1 MNHIAD
7 NQTWTDERV
16 QALFAMPFS
25 DLLYQAQTVHRE
37 NFAPNQV
44 QKSRLVNIKT
54 GGCPE
59 DCKYC
64 SQSIRYQTEVDA
76 SKLMKIEDVIA
87 DAKAAKKEG
96 ATRYCMG
103 AAWRGPKPSH
113 MESLCTM
120 VSEVKSLGLET
131 CMTLGLLNR
140 DQAVRLKQAGLDFY
154 NHNIDTSPEYYDQII
169 TTRTFDDRL
178 QTISYVRE
186 AGMKVCCGGILG
198 MGESQQDRG
207 RMLITLANMKHPPE
221 SVPINMLVPI
231 PGTPL
236 AEAQRVEPIE
246 FVRTVAVA
254 RIMLPMSVL
263 RLSAGRRSMS
273 EELQALCFFAG
284 ANSIFVGDRLLT
296 TDNVEYDHDEA
307 LFTKLGLED
316 MVSTANSSADQV
328 DQYVQ
333 ETAS

>member
-1 MNHIAD
+1 M
-7 NQTWTDERV
+7 
-16 QALFAMPFS
+16 
-25 DLLYQAQTVHRE
+25 
-37 NFAPNQV
+37 
-44 QKSRLVNIKT
+44 
-54 GGCPE
+54 C
-59 DCKYC
+59 
-64 SQSIRYQTEVDA
+64 IR
-76 SKLMKIEDVIA
+76 
-87 DAKAAKKEG
+87 
-96 ATRYCMG
+96 
-103 AAWRGPKPSH
+103 
-113 MESLCTM
+113 
-120 VSEVKSLGLET
+120 
-131 CMTLGLLNR
+131 
-140 DQAVRLKQAGLDFY
+140 
-154 NHNIDTSPEYYDQII
+154 
-169 TTRTFDDRL
+169 DRF
-178 QTISYVRE
+178 
-186 AGMKVCCGGILG
+186 
-198 MGESQQDRG
+198 G
-207 RMLITLANMKHPPE
+207 R
-221 SVPINMLVPI
+221 LVPI

-236 AEAQRVEPIE
+236 AEAQQVEPIE

>member
-1 MNHIAD
+1 MKNIQD
-7 NQTWTDERV
+7 NQKWTADKV
-16 QALFAMPFS
+16 KSLFDLPFN

-37 NFAPNQV
+37 NFAPNEV

-64 SQSIRYQTEVDA
+64 SQSIRYQTEVEV
-76 SKLMKIEDVIA
+76 SGLMKVEDVIA
-87 DAKAAKKEG
+87 DAKAAKRDG

-113 MESLCTM
+113 MDNLCSMIT
-120 VSEVKSLGLET
+120 EVKALGMET
-131 CMTLGLLNR
+131 CMTLGLL
-140 DQAVRLKQAGLDFY
+140 DQSQAVRLKQAGLDYY
-154 NHNIDTSPEYYDQII
+154 NHNVDTSPEYYEQII
-169 TTRTFDDRL
+169 TTRTFEDRL
-178 QTISYVRE
+178 ETINHVRE

-198 MGESQQDRG
+198 MGESEQDRG
-207 RMLITLANMKHPPE
+207 SMLAVLANMKHHPE

-236 AEAQRVEPIE
+236 GEAKKVEPID
-246 FVRTVAVA
+246 FVRTIAVA
-254 RIMLPMSVL
+254 RIMLPGSVL

-307 LFTKLGLED
+307 LFAKLGLED
-316 MVSTANSSADQV
+316 MVPADNSAESAEQGMRSAAV
-328 DQYVQ
+328 
-333 ETAS
+333 